1 MKKKKN
7 KAKYNHVTMK
17 EVLSTFVSDWSDS
30 WLKR

>member
-1 MKKKKN
+1 MKNEKKKN

-30 WLKR
+30 